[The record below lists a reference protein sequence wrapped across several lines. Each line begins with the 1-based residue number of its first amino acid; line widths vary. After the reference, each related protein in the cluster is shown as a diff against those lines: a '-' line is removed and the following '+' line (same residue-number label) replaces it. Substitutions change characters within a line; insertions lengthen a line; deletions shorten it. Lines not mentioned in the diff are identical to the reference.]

1 MTSSLTIENS
11 LKFSI
16 DRIIGDPEDAEIKYD
31 KKVTEN
37 DDKNSG
43 DPNSWYHVNQVSW
56 ETTYQA
62 YRNILETYS
71 TYQQNQCYHHNNS
84 HHLHNQQQ
92 SSLLEPGIIG
102 CGLVINGNDETS
114 SSSFVHHHSYHHLHH
129 HHHPGSNLNQPK
141 KHRKPSTERRPRQ
154 AYSAK
159 QLEKLENEFQIDKY
173 LNVSKRMEL
182 AVTLNLT
189 EVQIKTWFQNR
200 RTKWKKQISAAW
212 HLNNHHHQNYHQSG
226 ELQLAVKRYS

>member
-1 MTSSLTIENS
+1 MNSSLTINNS

-16 DRIIGDPEDAEIKYD
+16 DRIIGDPQD
-31 KKVTEN
+31 KPQSPV
-37 DDKNSG
+37 KNHG
-43 DPNSWYHVNQVSW
+43 DSNSWYHVNQASW
-56 ETTYQA
+56 ETYQA

-71 TYQQNQCYHHNNS
+71 SYHH
-84 HHLHNQQQ
+84 HQQQ
-92 SSLLEPGIIG
+92 QHQYTSHQQHHDQQSISGLLEPGIIG
-102 CGLVINGNDETS
+102 CDFIIGNGDETS
-114 SSSFVHHHSYHHLHH
+114 STSSPSFQHH
-129 HHHPGSNLNQPK
+129 HHFHHSFNPVK

-182 AVTLNLT
+182 AISLNLT

-200 RTKWKKQISAAW
+200 R
-212 HLNNHHHQNYHQSG
+212 
-226 ELQLAVKRYS
+226 